1 MDDFFQQGLCF
12 MSLMNQFS
20 VKSRLLTLVILPL
33 IILCGLSVK
42 EIKTQQLN
50 LNTLNALNDRLLLN
64 ETISSY
70 VTAMHNLRLNALYSN
85 NNDVEKSSSKITLNL
100 LLSQIDK
107 VNKPDL
113 YNAVNELIEVNA
125 EINNFTSIDIE
136 EWSNWISDVLN
147 RVYQLENKQLL
158 LTPSDVINQK
168 QQVILQLQWLSFWA
182 TKENWYINLDLNTPE
197 AQYHDELNSLF
208 YRQDLYIE
216 QFISMNANA
225 TDIELLL
232 KTFSNDSFALSMKF
246 RNDVIRD
253 KAKGYTINEISAG
266 TQALNHR
273 LLLIQSVTHRIT
285 ADLKQDL
292 INQLKNIHI
301 TILIFISLLILSLIV
316 ISYLGFSLSKRIITY
331 LRNITKTMAQI
342 EREHDY
348 TIQIKVDG
356 NDELSI
362 FSQNLNTLVSERA
375 QNEEKIISAKNEAEL
390 ANLAKS
396 SFLAN
401 MSHEIRTPLNGIIG
415 MSGILSETKLS
426 PIQHDYLNTIET
438 SSQTLLILI
447 NDILDISKIEAGN
460 LTLHKHE
467 TNLREVIFD
476 TVSIGISKAT
486 EKNLELDIQ
495 LSPNFPD
502 HLILDDHRI
511 RQILMNLTSNAIKFT
526 HKGSVTITADFIP
539 TDGVN
544 GYINISVLDT
554 GIGIEKSEQE
564 KIFEPFTQED
574 SSITRQYGGTGL
586 GLAISR
592 QLITLMDSELI
603 VTSEKG
609 KGSTFSFSIK
619 TSIASE
625 KRIPLNE
632 LKNTSII
639 LFGNDCDFEEKV
651 ANECHYYN
659 IPKVIRASTSDD
671 IILFEGEEAV
681 LLFCIDDRMD
691 MSSKNS
697 LAILRQQHFNI
708 PIVLIQKHKNRA
720 TNYESIIDGLI
731 TYPLLGYRFIKTLIN
746 SLVFHSENSN
756 QPYVNLINKTI
767 NAPLNNEES
776 VPTSLNKTK
785 EHILIVEDNLVNQK
799 VASLFLT
806 SSGYTFDIANN
817 GQEAVD
823 KFTESEAYNLIL
835 MDCMMPIKD
844 GFSATKEIRE
854 VEKKQKRKKTPIIAL
869 TASVLDQDI
878 SKCYESGMDDY
889 VAKPFKKEV
898 LLEKIMKMK

>member
-1 MDDFFQQGLCF
+1 

-42 EIKTQQLN
+42 EINTQRLN
-50 LNTLNALNDRLLLN
+50 LNTLNTLNERLLLN

-100 LLSQIDK
+100 LLSQIDR

-147 RVYQLENKQLL
+147 RVYLLENKQLL
-158 LTPSDVINQK
+158 LTPSEIINQK
-168 QQVILQLQWLSFWA
+168 QQIILQLQWLSFWA

-197 AQYHDELNSLF
+197 TQYHDELNSLF

-225 TDIELLL
+225 ADIDLLL
-232 KTFSNDSFALSMKF
+232 KTFSNDSFALSMNF

-253 KAKGYTINEISAG
+253 KAKDYTINEINSG

-273 LLLIQSVTHRIT
+273 LLLIQSVIHRIT

-292 INQLKNIHI
+292 INQLKKIHI
-301 TILIFISLLILSLIV
+301 TILTFISLLILSLII
-316 ISYLGFSLSKRIITY
+316 ISYLGISLSKRIITY
-331 LRNITKTMAQI
+331 LRNITKTMALI

-356 NDELSI
+356 NDELSV
-362 FSQNLNTLVSERA
+362 FSRNLNTLVFERA

-486 EKNLELDIQ
+486 EKNLDLDIK

-526 HKGSVTITADFIP
+526 HRGSVTISADFIP
-539 TDGVN
+539 TDRNN
-544 GYINISVLDT
+544 GYINIAVVDT

-609 KGSTFSFSIK
+609 QGSTFSFSIK

-625 KRIPLNE
+625 KRLPLNE
-632 LKNTSII
+632 LKHTSII
-639 LFGNDCDFEEKV
+639 LFGNDCHFEEKV
-651 ANECHYYN
+651 ANECNYYN
-659 IPKVIRASTSDD
+659 LPKVIRANTSDD
-671 IILFEGEEAV
+671 IVLFEGEEAI
-681 LLFCIDDRMD
+681 LLFCVDERMD
-691 MSSKNS
+691 MSCKNS
-697 LAILRQQHFNI
+697 LITLRQQHQDI
-708 PIVLIQKHKNRA
+708 PIVLIQKQKNRA

-731 TYPLLGYRFIKTLIN
+731 TYPLLGYRFTKTLIN

-756 QPYVNLINKTI
+756 QKDVNLIHKII
-767 NAPLNNEES
+767 NES
-776 VPTSLNKTK
+776 INSPEDKPTSGSQTQ

-806 SSGYTFDIANN
+806 SSGYTFEIANN
-817 GQEAVD
+817 GQEAVE
-823 KFTESEAYNLIL
+823 KFTENESYNLIL

-854 VEKKQKRKKTPIIAL
+854 VEQKQKRKKTPIIAL

>member
-100 LLSQIDK
+100 FLSQIDK

-225 TDIELLL
+225 ADIELLL
-232 KTFSNDSFALSMKF
+232 KTFSNDSFALSMMF
-246 RNDVIRD
+246 RNDVIKD
-253 KAKGYTINEISAG
+253 KAKGYTINEISVG

-301 TILIFISLLILSLIV
+301 TISIFISLFILSLII
-316 ISYLGFSLSKRIITY
+316 ISYLGISLSKRIITY
-331 LRNITKTMAQI
+331 LINITKTMAQI

-362 FSQNLNTLVSERA
+362 LSQNLNTLVSERA

-526 HKGSVTITADFIP
+526 HKGSVTITANFIP
-539 TDGVN
+539 TDGNN
-544 GYINISVLDT
+544 GHINIAVSDT

-697 LAILRQQHFNI
+697 LAILRQQHFNM

>member
-1 MDDFFQQGLCF
+1 
-12 MSLMNQFS
+12 MSLINQFS

-33 IILCGLSVK
+33 IILCGLSGK
-42 EIKTQQLN
+42 EIHKQVSN
-50 LNTLNALNDRLLLN
+50 LYILNALNERLLFN
-64 ETISSY
+64 ETVSSY
-70 VTAMHNLRLNALYSN
+70 ITAMHNLRLNALYTN
-85 NNDVEKSSSKITLNL
+85 NDDVEKSSSKITLNL

-107 VNKPDL
+107 AAKPDL
-113 YNAVNELIEVNA
+113 HDAINELIEVNS
-125 EINNFTSIDIE
+125 EINTFSSVDIE
-136 EWSNWISDVLN
+136 EWSNWISDVLGK
-147 RVYQLENKQLL
+147 VYLLENKQTL
-158 LTPSDVINQK
+158 LTSSDTINQK
-168 QQVILQLQWLSFWA
+168 QQVILQLQWLAFWA

-197 AQYHDELNSLF
+197 TQYHDELNSLL
-208 YRQDLYIE
+208 YRQELYIE
-216 QFISMNANA
+216 QFISMNANPS
-225 TDIELLL
+225 DIQLLL
-232 KTFSNDSFALSMKF
+232 KTFSNESFSLSMKF
-246 RNDVIRD
+246 RNDVIKN
-253 KAKGYTINEISAG
+253 KAKDYMINEISSG
-266 TQALNHR
+266 IQALNHR

-285 ADLKQDL
+285 EDLKQDL
-292 INQLKNIHI
+292 RAQLQSIYI
-301 TILIFISLLILSLIV
+301 TILIFISFLILSLIV
-316 ISYLGFSLSKRIITY
+316 ISYLGISLSKRIITY
-331 LRNITKTMAQI
+331 LKKITKTLALI
-342 EREHDY
+342 ERNHDY

-356 NDELSI
+356 NDELSV
-362 FSQNLNTLVSERA
+362 FSRNLNTLVFERA

-460 LTLHKHE
+460 LTLHIHS

-486 EKNLELDIQ
+486 EKNLNLNIQ
-495 LSPNFPD
+495 LAPNFPD
-502 HLILDDHRI
+502 HLMLDDHRV

-539 TDGVN
+539 TDGNN
-544 GYINISVLDT
+544 GYINIAVSDT
-554 GIGIEKSEQE
+554 GIGIEESEQE

-603 VTSEKG
+603 LSSEKG

-619 TSIASE
+619 TSTASE
-625 KRIPLNE
+625 KCLPLNE
-632 LKNTSII
+632 LKHTSII

-651 ANECHYYN
+651 ANECDYYN
-659 IPKVIRASTSDD
+659 LPKVIRANSSDD
-671 IILFEGEEAV
+671 IVLFEGEEAI
-681 LLFCIDDRMD
+681 LLFCVDERMD
-691 MSSKNS
+691 MSCKNS
-697 LAILRQQHFNI
+697 LMTLRQQHQDI

-731 TYPLLGYRFIKTLIN
+731 TYPLLGYRFTKTLIN
-746 SLVFHSENSN
+746 SLVFHSENSSL
-756 QPYVNLINKTI
+756 QDVELTDKTI
-767 NAPLNNEES
+767 NTPLNSKS
-776 VPTSLNKTK
+776 VEPKTLSKTK
-785 EHILIVEDNLVNQK
+785 DHILIVEDNLVNQK

-854 VEKKQKRKKTPIIAL
+854 VEQKQKRKKTPIIAL

-898 LLEKIMKMK
+898 LLEKIMKMR